1 MKPLRDDDLAKRAG
15 DLMRRGAAGDSPATL
30 EAGRRRFVAGIA
42 APPTRWRRAPLLV
55 VGFAAALTVLF
66 ALVVVPAFRSQPI
79 AYTVDGAQLSSGGFV
94 QASDEAEATV
104 RFDDGSTMTLAPGAR
119 GRINDVRERGARFS
133 IETGSV
139 LVEVAKREGGADYVL
154 EAGPYAVRVTGTRF
168 EMSWAPADQ
177 RMRLDLTE
185 GSVVITGPQTEAGL
199 TLRAGQN
206 VTLQPSGIHVA
217 SSEAAIEPRG
227 VGPAMGDVT
236 AAAPSANPV
245 ASESATS
252 SASSTNKIERGPSWA
267 ERVAAGDFEGVLAD
281 AEARGIEAT
290 LNSAGAGEL
299 MTLADAAR
307 YGGKSQ
313 LAGDALRAVR
323 KRFPGTKPASTA
335 AFLLGRMAEDGG
347 RSEAAVILYDTTLSE
362 GGTFAAEAL
371 GRKMLLIKRRS
382 GNAGARAA
390 AEQYLKSYPRGPY
403 AAAARAILDQ

>member
-1 MKPLRDDDLAKRAG
+1 MKPLRDEEVLQRAG
-15 DLMRRGAAGDSPATL
+15 ELLRKGATPDSSSAL
-30 EAGRRRFVAGIA
+30 EAGRRRFVDGIA
-42 APPTRWRRAPLLV
+42 TPTPRVRRAPLLI
-55 VGFAAALTVLF
+55 VGFAAALTVLL
-66 ALVVVPAFRSQPI
+66 ALVALPALRSQPI
-79 AYTVDGAQLSSGGFV
+79 AYTVDGAQLSNGGFV
-94 QASDEAEATV
+94 QASADAQAVV

-119 GRINDVRERGARFS
+119 GRINDVRERGVRFS
-133 IETGSV
+133 VETGSV
-139 LVEVAKREGGADYVL
+139 LVEVQKREGGADYVL
-154 EAGPYAVRVTGTRF
+154 DAGPYAVRVTGTRF
-168 EMSWAPADQ
+168 EMSWEPADQ

-185 GSVVITGPQTEAGL
+185 GSVVITGPQAEAGL

-206 VTLQPSGIHVA
+206 VTLEPNRIHVA
-217 SSEAAIEPRG
+217 SSEPQP
-227 VGPAMGDVT
+227 V
-236 AAAPSANPV
+236 AAPAVVVPNPSAEPV
-245 ASESATS
+245 ATATAIAATS
-252 SASSTNKIERGPSWA
+252 SKSERGPSWA

-290 LNSAGAGEL
+290 LSSAGAGEL

-323 KRFPGTKPASTA
+323 KRFPGSKHASTA

-347 RSEAAVILYDTTLSE
+347 RTDAAMNLYDTTLSE

-371 GRKMLLIKRRS
+371 GRKMLLIKRSS
-382 GNAGARAA
+382 GNAGARGT